1 MKLESQYVPF
11 ILFLMLTW
19 FDSAHSFVDLFLN
32 SNETYTLIGLPGS
45 LFYIFNGELRERSV
59 AHQME
64 IPESKSYV
72 EFDWRTNNQMVT
84 YTFNISKPNTLTIA
98 PSGLVPN
105 EPARFRLLFNCS
117 WFVMNSNASN
127 YMDTWFNLN
136 FKLNQSEFLVGNET
150 AQINFNINY
159 RKQCRNDAHPNKVA
173 NSSFVIAYI
182 IMCTLGVFTVII
194 LAITLIMFI
203 KNKLKVKKIVYAA
216 NPRRIHIGERLIQ
229 PATNTMDPIGHH
241 HHRQQQRTKRNQQ
254 VNADIYSQSQDE
266 QTVKRF
272 RKNYN
277 SNNNNNMNSN
287 RKQRQ
292 IVSQTGTTGSSR
304 RVRGVVDSNKC
315 NNEGETANLYE
326 SLQESTVLNDVNE
339 RLLTKNNQ
347 KLMLNVTTN
356 TMQSNVNNLST
367 ATLLKA
373 NCAQVPEYMVEH
385 IQFGRLLMEGTFA
398 QIFEGTLRRK
408 EIETGTDLQTDD
420 QDEDEEIET
429 IKVLIKTVKKH
440 ASTEQIDLMLDEAK
454 SFKLLKHKHLNQ
466 ILGVCLGDSLQA
478 PCALYKCCDY
488 GNLKLYLSAIRN
500 DSQVDQRN
508 SLSIQEQLYLAL
520 QLIKGLNYLH
530 SKHVLH
536 KDIAARNCWLDE
548 NFCLKLA
555 DCALSRDLFP
565 NDYVC
570 LANNENQPVYWMSI
584 ESLRQNKFNVRTDVW
599 SCGVFIWECFT
610 LAMQPFEGI
619 DAFDLVDYLSESESN
634 RLSKP
639 VNCPS
644 EVYNSVMNCW
654 QATPSMRP
662 SLKQLFQ
669 SLHKFYTSLNN
680 NYV

>member
-1 MKLESQYVPF
+1 MKLER
-11 ILFLMLTW
+11 LFALFALLLIR

-45 LFYIFNGELRERSV
+45 LFYIFNGELREKSV

-64 IPESKSYV
+64 IPESKHYV

-84 YTFNISKPNTLTIA
+84 YTFNISEPNKLTIR
-98 PSGLVPN
+98 PSGIVPN
-105 EPARFRLLFNCS
+105 EPSRFRLLFNCS
-117 WFVMNSNASN
+117 WFAMNSNASN
-127 YMDTWFNLN
+127 YMDTVFNLN

-150 AQINFNINY
+150 AQINFTITY
-159 RKQCRNDAHPNKVA
+159 RKQCRNDLHVNKVA

-182 IMCTLGVFTVII
+182 IMCTLGAFTVII

-203 KNKLKVKKIVYAA
+203 KNKLKVKKIVYA

-229 PATNTMDPIGHH
+229 PATNTMGSSGHR
-241 HHRQQQRTKRNQQ
+241 RQQQQQSNKRSQE

-266 QTVKRF
+266 QIVKRF

-277 SNNNNNMNSN
+277 SNNNYNMNSN

-292 IVSQTGTTGSSR
+292 LVSQTGTTGSNR
-304 RVRGVVDSNKC
+304 RPRGGADSNKC

-339 RLLTKNNQ
+339 RLLAKNNQ

-373 NCAQVPEYMVEH
+373 NCAQVCEYNVDQV
-385 IQFGRLLMEGTFA
+385 QFGRLLMEGTFA

-408 EIETGTDLQTDD
+408 DIETGTDIQTND
-420 QDEDEEIET
+420 QDEDEEEGPVET
-429 IKVLIKTVKKH
+429 IKVLIKTAKKH
-440 ASTEQIDLMLDEAK
+440 ASIEQIDLMLDEAK
-454 SFKLLKHKHLNQ
+454 SFKFLKHKHLNP
-466 ILGVCLGDSLQA
+466 ILGICVGDSLRA
-478 PCALYKCCDY
+478 PCALYQCCDY

-508 SLSIQEQLYLAL
+508 SLSTQELLYLAL
-520 QLIKGLNYLH
+520 QLIKGVNYLH

-619 DAFDLVDYLSESESN
+619 DAFDLADYLSESESN

-644 EVYNSVMNCW
+644 EVYNSVMLCW
-654 QATPSMRP
+654 QPTPSMRP